1 MAYQKAFL
9 YECTSVQFP
18 GNHSITTND
27 LDLEQKIKGILNFF
41 ENRLIPLPR
50 VKQLSFTVFESIQP
64 IF

>member
-27 LDLEQKIKGILNFF
+27 LDLEQKIKGIIKGSYHSLELN
-41 ENRLIPLPR
+41 
-50 VKQLSFTVFESIQP
+50 S
-64 IF
+64 